1 MSPERM
7 QYTAEL
13 RAMHEDIS
21 RRSRR
26 SFLAAFAV
34 RGTFLFLLAV
44 AASYAQTV
52 RTADAQPFITSP
64 LPGKQ
69 NASLSTARW

>member
-1 MSPERM
+1 MSTEKM

-26 SFLAAFAV
+26 SLLAAFAV
-34 RGTFLFLLAV
+34 GGTFLSPLVA
-44 AASYAQTV
+44 AASYAQTI
-52 RTADAQPFITSP
+52 RTADAQPLITSP
-64 LPGKQ
+64 LQCVKGQEKK
-69 NASLSTARW
+69 R